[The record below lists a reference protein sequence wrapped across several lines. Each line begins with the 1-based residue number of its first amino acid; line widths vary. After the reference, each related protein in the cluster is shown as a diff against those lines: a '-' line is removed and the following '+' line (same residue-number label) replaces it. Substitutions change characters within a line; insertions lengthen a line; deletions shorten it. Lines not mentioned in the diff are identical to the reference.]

1 MNDKPTDVNQSQ
13 IPVPPGDGL
22 SHREGIMELEQ
33 QREEEQ
39 LRKVDKL
46 RKHIQAILRTHV
58 VLLVVIFLIVLAA
71 FAGFVAALS
80 SFSATR
86 YQAKVTLCF
95 HPKHKGKIGH
105 YDDRY
110 LLRIL
115 NRRATRDTF
124 TGQSKGKEFRR
135 RKTISEN
142 IRVTTDRKHPQTFF
156 LELSARSEHEAVEGI
171 NHFANI
177 CIQEY
182 IQERTKDLQQWKK
195 LLNTEK
201 EDVAQAIQKLSSQIT
216 DLTTP
221 LQMATPE
228 KDHERLRQHMNELQ
242 ISSNRHSYVVENLTL
257 RKKQLESEL
266 AEVSPMLLANQKEIR
281 EFFKELEALD
291 KEIAKAT
298 ELYTDENPKMIAL
311 NSRRSA
317 VQKRLDAFLGEKKI
331 KSADPQAIRHAETL
345 NTELKSLNAEL
356 ETKLNEKRVLDG
368 EIADCAKRLE
378 LFKEYYPK
386 LQLLYQERRTQ
397 RESMKR
403 LEESIAEIDYAQLM
417 VKEDLF
423 VNEPARSAWGNKPFS
438 AKNLAVSFIAAMV
451 LTALFAALVTLVEF
465 IFGAVFDVREL
476 KLYDEFHFLGV
487 LPTSVD
493 LFQNEDRKTTA
504 FKAVLH
510 NFKELDPKVVF
521 TGCLTGARLLPEFL
535 AYLQANFYTVGK
547 RTLLIDVEL
556 ASDAQD
562 VLESTE
568 PGGDTVLVVFAG
580 NRCILPL
587 SSKKFL
593 TDSEIELLKNDFM
606 ILKEQYDYIFIRHS
620 FPLRRSKLLL
630 EEIASQCDA
639 ALYTVG
645 AGKTPRQNLRELREV
660 QLKVGIPVMT
670 VLSDHSATRLNR
682 DLELEAEL

>member
-1 MNDKPTDVNQSQ
+1 MNQAPSP
-13 IPVPPGDGL
+13 IPPGDGL
-22 SHREGIMELEQ
+22 SRREGIMELEQ

-39 LRKVDKL
+39 LKKVDKL
-46 RKHIQAILRTHV
+46 RRHIQAILRSHV
-58 VLLVVIFLIVLAA
+58 VLIVLVFLVLLGAFVGFLAA
-71 FAGFVAALS
+71 WS
-80 SFSATR
+80 SFSPTR
-86 YQAKVTLCF
+86 YQAKLTLCF

-105 YDDRY
+105 YDDKH

-124 TGQSKGKEFRR
+124 TGKSKGKEFRR
-135 RKTISEN
+135 RKKIAEN
-142 IRVTTDRKHPQTFF
+142 IRINTDRKHPQTFF
-156 LELSARSEHEAVEGI
+156 LELAARSEREAVEGI
-171 NHFANI
+171 NYFADI

-182 IQERTKDLQQWKK
+182 TQERTKDLQQWKK
-195 LLNTEK
+195 LLITEK
-201 EDVAQAIQKLSSQIT
+201 EDVAQSIQKLSTQIT

-266 AEVSPMLLANQKEIR
+266 AEVSPMLLSNQKEIR
-281 EFFKELEALD
+281 EFYKEIEALD

-298 ELYTDENPKMIAL
+298 EIYTDENPKMIAL

-317 VQKRLDAFLGEKKI
+317 VQKRLDAFLGEKNI
-331 KSADPQAIRHAETL
+331 KSADPQSIRQAEAL
-345 NTELKSLNAEL
+345 SAELKSLNSEL

-378 LFKEYYPK
+378 LYKEYYPK

-423 VNEPARSAWGNKPFS
+423 VNEPAKSAWGERPFS
-438 AKNLAVSFIAAMV
+438 VKNMALGLIAAMV
-451 LTALFAALVTLVEF
+451 LTALFAILVTLVESL
-465 IFGAVFDVREL
+465 FGAVTDVREL
-476 KLYDEFHFLGV
+476 KLYDEFQFLGV
-487 LPTSVD
+487 LPTSMD
-493 LFQNEDRKTTA
+493 LFKSEERKTTA
-504 FKAVLH
+504 FNTILH
-510 NFKELDPKVVF
+510 NFEELDPKVVF

-535 AYLQANFYTVGK
+535 DFLQVNFYTVGK
-547 RTLLIDVEL
+547 RTLLIDMEL
-556 ASDAQD
+556 ASEVQD
-562 VLESTE
+562 VLESSE
-568 PGGDTVLVVFAG
+568 PAGDTMLVVFSG
-580 NRCILPL
+580 SRCILPL
-587 SSKKFL
+587 SSRKFL
-593 TDSEIELLKNDFM
+593 TPSEVALLKNDFM
-606 ILKEQYDYIFIRHS
+606 ILREQYDYIFIRHT

-630 EEIASQCDA
+630 EEISSLCDA

-645 AGKTPRQNLRELREV
+645 AGKTPRNNLRELRAV
-660 QLKVGIPVMT
+660 QLKIGIPVMT
-670 VLSDHSATRLNR
+670 VLTDHSASRLNR
-682 DLELEAEL
+682 DLELEAE

>member
-1 MNDKPTDVNQSQ
+1 MKEKPTETSQVRTGASQSDSMS
-13 IPVPPGDGL
+13 PL
-22 SHREGIMELEQ
+22 REGIMELEQ

-46 RKHIQAILRTHV
+46 RKLIQVILRTHATLMV
-58 VLLVVIFLIVLAA
+58 VVFLIILGA
-71 FAGFVAALS
+71 FVGFVAVWS

-86 YQAKVTLCF
+86 YQAKLTLCF
-95 HPKHKGKIGH
+95 HPKHKGKIGN
-105 YDDRY
+105 YDDNF

-124 TGQSKGKEFRR
+124 TGKSKGKELR
-135 RKTISEN
+135 RKKKISEN
-142 IRVTTDRKHPQTFF
+142 VRISTDRKHPHTFF
-156 LELSARSEHEAVEGI
+156 FELSARSEKEAVEAI
-171 NHFANI
+171 NYFAEI
-177 CIQEY
+177 CIREY
-182 IQERTKDLQQWKK
+182 TQERTKDLQQWKK

-201 EDVAQAIQKLSSQIT
+201 EDVAQAIQKLSTQIT
-216 DLTTP
+216 ELTTP

-228 KDHERLRQHMNELQ
+228 KDHERLRLHMNELQ
-242 ISSNRHSYVVENLTL
+242 ISSNRQNYVVENLTL

-266 AEVSPMLLANQKEIR
+266 AEVSPLLLSNQKEIK
-281 EFFKELEALD
+281 EFYRELEALD

-317 VQKRLDAFLGEKKI
+317 VQKRMEAFLGEKNI
-331 KSADPQAIRHAETL
+331 KSADPQTIRHAETL
-345 NTELKSLNAEL
+345 NAELKSVNSEL

-368 EIADCAKRLE
+368 EIADCSKRLE

-386 LQLLYQERRTQ
+386 LQLLYQQRRTQ
-397 RESMKR
+397 RESMQR

-423 VNEPARSAWGNKPFS
+423 VNEPARSAWSEKPFS
-438 AKNLAVSFIAAMV
+438 AKNIAVSFIAAMV

-465 IFGAVFDVREL
+465 FFGAVSDSREL

-487 LPTSVD
+487 LPTSEE
-493 LFQNEDRKTTA
+493 LFRDKEGREAA
-504 FKAVLH
+504 FNKILQS
-510 NFKELDPKVVF
+510 FRELDPKVVF

-535 AYLQANFYTVGK
+535 SCIQVNLNSAGSRV
-547 RTLLIDVEL
+547 LLIDMEL
-556 ASDAQD
+556 ARDARD
-562 VLESTE
+562 VLENAEVS
-568 PGGDTVLVVFAG
+568 GDTFMVTFAG
-580 NRCILPL
+580 GRCILPV

-593 TDSEIELLKNDFM
+593 TPSETALLQNDFT
-606 ILKEQYDYIFIRHS
+606 ILREQYDYIFIRNT

-630 EEIASQCDA
+630 EQIAPLCDS
-639 ALYTVG
+639 ALYAVG
-645 AGKTPRQNLRELREV
+645 AGKTPRKNLRELRTV

-670 VLSDHSATRLNR
+670 VLFDHVASRVSK
-682 DLELEAEL
+682 ELEREV